1 MAGTAISPWQVF
13 LTTMLASALA
23 VTYAVRAEPLPPL
36 ASLLVI
42 LGPLIAVLYWLRQ
55 DARDRRIPLVHDWG
69 LFAYLAWPILI
80 PWYVYRT
87 RGPHGWPLTLL
98 LFLGILAPL
107 LLAATVLTVKTLSRG
122 GAS

>member
-1 MAGTAISPWQVF
+1 VI
-13 LTTMLASALA
+13 
-23 VTYAVRAEPLPPL
+23 YAVRAEPLPPL

-42 LGPLIAVLYWLRQ
+42 LGPLVAILYWLRQ
-55 DARDRRIPLVHDWG
+55 DARSRQISLVHDWG

-87 RGPHGWPLTLL
+87 RGPRGWPLTLW

-107 LLAATVLTVKTLSRG
+107 LLAAVVLTLETLSRG
-122 GAS
+122 GAP